1 MWSTNANNVINFS
14 TSSSLRLTIGGAG
27 GTITSAIPYL
37 GPAGTVTAPTYSFT
51 GAATNGFWRS
61 GTNQVSVS
69 TNGIETMRWN
79 ADQSSLT
86 LGPLG
91 VTGALTATGEIAG
104 QGYACKAGT
113 AGALQGNYHNIE
125 DRSGVAHLWIDT
137 TDFGAVT
144 LGGPYLP
151 LSGGALTGALGVG
164 TAPGY
169 LCHVRGVGTGAPN
182 DYILMVDQT
191 HNTAGDKGVVVCV
204 GATGSDTTSQCVSF
218 YDGAISALQGAIA
231 RNGAA
236 NVAYG
241 TSSDQRLKE
250 AISDSQIGLEELM
263 QIKVREYNF
272 KTDTRQEHGLIAQ
285 EVHGVYP
292 LAVVV
297 GGDDP
302 GKEPWMIDYGRLTP
316 LLIKA
321 IQQQQEI
328 LQTTL
333 ARIAVLENA

>member
-1 MWSTNANNVINFS
+1 
-14 TSSSLRLTIGGAG
+14 
-27 GTITSAIPYL
+27 
-37 GPAGTVTAPTYSFT
+37 
-51 GAATNGFWRS
+51 
-61 GTNQVSVS
+61 
-69 TNGIETMRWN
+69 
-79 ADQSSLT
+79 
-86 LGPLG
+86 
-91 VTGALTATGEIAG
+91 
-104 QGYACKAGT
+104 
-113 AGALQGNYHNIE
+113 
-125 DRSGVAHLWIDT
+125 
-137 TDFGAVT
+137 
-144 LGGPYLP
+144 
-151 LSGGALTGALGVG
+151 
-164 TAPGY
+164 
-169 LCHVRGVGTGAPN
+169 
-182 DYILMVDQT
+182 MVDQT

-328 LQTTL
+328 LQVTL
-333 ARIAVLENA
+333 TRLAALEAMK